1 MSQLVQTIKKSE
13 VENFIEIQ
21 LKSFYDAGFI
31 YQAVVKENEL
41 IFYSAWPQKLVE
53 FRFQIIGDNNETV
66 TVT

>member
-31 YQAVVKENEL
+31 Y
-41 IFYSAWPQKLVE
+41 
-53 FRFQIIGDNNETV
+53 
-66 TVT
+66 